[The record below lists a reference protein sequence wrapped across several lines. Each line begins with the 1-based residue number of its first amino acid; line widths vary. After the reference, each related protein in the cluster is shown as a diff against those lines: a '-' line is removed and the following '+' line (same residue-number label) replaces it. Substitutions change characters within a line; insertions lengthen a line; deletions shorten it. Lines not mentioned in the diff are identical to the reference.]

1 MTNGETV
8 SVLRKLALTPVQ
20 FKDAISGAFFMKKP
34 IDVFMA
40 AVEINKKLTAEGDV
54 SVEDWYDFLDIPY
67 PIRDRFEVWCIECLL
82 DRGETWVNFIYDYEE
97 DKEHGL
103 YFTVMPE
110 QWPCDAYWECKG
122 GCD

>member
-1 MTNGETV
+1 MRKTFIAGPCVIESAELLDTV
-8 SVLRKLALTPVQ
+8 AAKL
-20 FKDAISGAFFMKKP
+20 
-34 IDVFMA
+34 
-40 AVEINKKLTAEGDV
+40 VEINKKLAAEGDV

-67 PIRDRFEVWCIECLL
+67 PIRDLFEVWCIECLL